1 MPWLN
6 PRNSGLIAFKGGG
19 GGASASEVE
28 TIVDDAVAPIT
39 EAGAVLGTPSQSGT
53 VTGNTVGFTTPEI
66 TDADGNVI
74 GGGEQMTA
82 GGQTVGVTDTIKGD
96 TEQLIG
102 GQSTTQDLI
111 NRRFDTFGG
120 GGSST
125 TIVNEIDTSDLAKVG
140 QVDQGFATSAAN
152 QGQILSDI
160 GQVRSDTSGL
170 GDRVDTGFAN
180 VGNQLTGVGEQ
191 VEGVSGALNDLS
203 GNVTTGFDQV
213 NQNVN
218 TGFANTQDAVNTGFT
233 NQADRLDAASAN
245 IVSGQANLQSF
256 LDDLSGRQDTYY
268 GGLADGQS
276 NILNDVG
283 GLQTAFT
290 GFRNQ
295 YDDDTALANRSRAD
309 LQEMVTG
316 GIGTLREEMADT
328 NDAASRART
337 NIQAAVNTG
346 NQAAQQRAGAQAAAT
361 VNFGKALADITAGA
375 QPQSMGELT
384 VARDVVNRLGVIRQV
399 LSAPNNMDANMR
411 DQYTKLA
418 NAFDETG
425 ALIPR
430 SVDAQGSTTDRA
442 IDQRSNLLLAT
453 RNNQG
458 QLIDQ
463 SAIDMNQLFGAMDQ
477 LGYSG
482 TGNATGGLSPQNL
495 ANRNVAV
502 NTGFAAQNEP
512 FFRTTG

>member
-1 MPWLN
+1 MTLYNPLMPWLN
-6 PRNSGLIAFKGGG
+6 PRSSGLIAFKGGG
-19 GGASASEVE
+19 ASAEEVQ
-28 TIVDDAVAPIT
+28 TAVD
-39 EAGAVLGTPSQSGT
+39 SGT
-53 VTGNTVGFTTPEI
+53 AAVNENTNQGFAEVAEMGDTI
-66 TDADGNVI
+66 TSNQDTMLDN
-74 GGGEQMTA
+74 QA
-82 GGQTVGVTDTIKGD
+82 GLASGQTEILGSIAAIP
-96 TEQLIG
+96 Q
-102 GQSTTQDLI
+102 TQVVSQ
-111 NRRFDTFGG
+111 T
-120 GGSST
+120 
-125 TIVNEIDTSDLAKVG
+125 VDTSGIENRIGSLEGTTDRGFADVG
-140 QVDQGFATSAAN
+140 GRLDTVDNTLTGVQGSVDQGFSNMNNSFNTLTEGQQDL
-152 QGQILSDI
+152 QGNI
-160 GQVRSDTSGL
+160 T
-170 GDRVDTGFAN
+170 
-180 VGNQLTGVGEQ
+180 
-191 VEGVSGALNDLS
+191 DLS
-203 GNVTTGFDQV
+203 NTTTTGLADLGST
-213 NQNVN
+213 VN
-218 TGFANTQDAVNTGFT
+218 TGFTDTQNAINTGFT
-233 NQADRLDAASAN
+233 NQGQALDTASAN
-245 IVSGQANLQSF
+245 ILGGQANLQSF
-256 LDDLSGRQDTYY
+256 LDDLSGRQDIYY
-268 GGLADGQS
+268 GGLAEGQS

-295 YDDDTALANRSRAD
+295 YDGDTALANRSRAD

-316 GIGTLREEMADT
+316 GIGTLREEMAEA
-328 NDAASRART
+328 NDSASRARK
-337 NIQAAVNTG
+337 NIQDAVNTG
-346 NQAAQQRAGAQAAAT
+346 TQAAQRGAGAQAAAT
-361 VNFGKALADITAGA
+361 LNFGKALADITAGA

-418 NAFDETG
+418 NSFDETG